1 MVACSEG
8 CACVEGEDEGE
19 DGERE
24 SGGGKAGGRREERRE
39 GGGRE
44 GGCSKRQGGKEWQ
57 PTTSKSSICFCSF
70 LEESSR
76 TSLSVV
82 VGTNVS

>member
-39 GGGRE
+39 GGGGGEGRWVFKETRRE
-44 GGCSKRQGGKEWQ
+44 RMATYHFQVLHLLLQ
-57 PTTSKSSICFCSF
+57 FP
-70 LEESSR
+70 
-76 TSLSVV
+76 
-82 VGTNVS
+82 